1 MKINFNDD
9 LGWIRNL
16 TMITNRFFA
25 IAENFRRIITFVFV
39 KQLLESVQPLVTYL
53 QGKVFEVDFR
63 FKKVEKIIIF
73 GETRE

>member
-1 MKINFNDD
+1 
-9 LGWIRNL
+9 
-16 TMITNRFFA
+16 MITNKFVA
-25 IAENFRRIITFVFV
+25 IAENFRRIITFIFV

>member
-1 MKINFNDD
+1 
-9 LGWIRNL
+9 
-16 TMITNRFFA
+16 MIENRLVA
-25 IAENFRRIITFVFV
+25 IAENFRHIISFVFV

>member
-1 MKINFNDD
+1 M
-9 LGWIRNL
+9 GWIRNL
-16 TMITNRFFA
+16 TMIENRLVA
-25 IAENFRRIITFVFV
+25 IAENFRHIISFVFV